1 MRRNNTDE
9 THKNRFT
16 GLFVVSLTATVQA
29 ADFCRLLGEGRA
41 AGIDLEL
48 HQRAAETGYLNLG
61 IKH

>member
-29 ADFCRLLGEGRA
+29 AVWLIFVACSVKAELLVSIWNSIREPQKQA
-41 AGIDLEL
+41 TSI
-48 HQRAAETGYLNLG
+48 
-61 IKH
+61 